1 MRHED
6 RIARVRGATPFSPGQ
21 EGALRCIRRAGLQR
35 RRTGIQIVIAGHCE
49 IEKTGAKEQQ
59 ATDRDAPE
67 PMPGGAMNGRGTPG
81 RQWDGAG
88 FEKFSGA
95 LERLPR
101 VAAVVGFA
109 RLRIAQL
116 LPGPVDLGCEH
127 RFPVF
132 AAPVRMQ
139 PALQEDVVLT
149 DLLAVRVGGKA
160 ERLEHH
166 ISDEMEARIEA
177 TLGFPTHDPHGEPIP
192 SAEGIVQPL
201 SGATLD
207 QLPIGVPCR
216 IERAVDRDPE
226 RLRYLGELGLYP
238 GALVTLIELMPFD
251 GPLRI
256 QVGAFEHIIG
266 RSLAGAI
273 YATPND

>member
-1 MRHED
+1 M
-6 RIARVRGATPFSPGQ
+6 
-21 EGALRCIRRAGLQR
+21 
-35 RRTGIQIVIAGHCE
+35 TGI
-49 IEKTGAKEQQ
+49 
-59 ATDRDAPE
+59 R
-67 PMPGGAMNGRGTPG
+67 
-81 RQWDGAG
+81 
-88 FEKFSGA
+88 
-95 LERLPR
+95 
-101 VAAVVGFA
+101 
-109 RLRIAQL
+109 
-116 LPGPVDLGCEH
+116 
-127 RFPVF
+127 
-132 AAPVRMQ
+132 
-139 PALQEDVVLT
+139 
-149 DLLAVRVGGKA
+149 
-160 ERLEHH
+160 HH

-207 QLPIGVPCR
+207 QLPLGVPCR

-256 QVGAFEHIIG
+256 QVGASEHIIG